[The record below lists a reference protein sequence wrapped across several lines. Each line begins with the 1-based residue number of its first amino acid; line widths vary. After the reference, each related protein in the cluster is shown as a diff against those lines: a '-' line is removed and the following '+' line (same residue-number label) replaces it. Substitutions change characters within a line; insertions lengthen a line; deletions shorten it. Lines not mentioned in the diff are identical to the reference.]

1 MPTDILDPKDIEI
14 ILLKAEVERWK
25 SLAFSP
31 IGDNHHNALTCPHC
45 NPNGCVFALP
55 VSPGQKDPWQ
65 KTQESIDRGYA
76 RKGRFGYEAHPE
88 FGKDLPKKE
97 S

>member
-1 MPTDILDPKDIEI
+1 MSENVTDHRDVQIA
-14 ILLKAEVERWK
+14 LLKAEIERWK
-25 SLAFSP
+25 ALAFSP
-31 IGDNHHNALTCPHC
+31 IGDNHHNALLCPHC

-55 VSPGQKDPWQ
+55 VSPGQKHPWQ
-65 KTQESIDRGYA
+65 QAQDSVDSARA
-76 RKGRFGYEAHPE
+76 RKGRMVFITHPE